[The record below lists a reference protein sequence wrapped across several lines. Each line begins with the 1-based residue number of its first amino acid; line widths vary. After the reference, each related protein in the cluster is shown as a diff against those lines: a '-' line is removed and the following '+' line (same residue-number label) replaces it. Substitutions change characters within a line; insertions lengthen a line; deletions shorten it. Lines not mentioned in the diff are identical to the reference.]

1 MKKLLFT
8 LFMFTA
14 LGSFAQLN
22 SLGKSDPDATK
33 ILNAVTNKFKTYN
46 TIVANFTLNVESA
59 SGQGQK
65 SESGVIYMKGP
76 KYKIIGGGQEIFS
89 DGKNMWTYDKS
100 DNEVQVSK
108 VDHSA
113 NVITPDKLF
122 TNFYDK
128 DYLYKL
134 NGDSKKGTKIIQEI
148 ELTPRDKTNTFFKV
162 LLFVDKSTKN
172 LTGGK
177 IFEKN
182 GNRYNYTISSLK
194 TNNPL
199 AESTFVFNAASHP
212 KVEVVD
218 LR

>member
-14 LGSFAQLN
+14 LSTFAQSN

-33 ILNAVTNKFKTYN
+33 ILNSVTAKFKTYK
-46 TIVANFTLNVESA
+46 TIVANFTMKVETST
-59 SGQGQK
+59 GKLQNT
-65 SESGVIYMKGP
+65 ESGIINMKGP
-76 KYKIIGGGQEIFS
+76 KYKIVAGGQEIYS
-89 DGKNMWTYDKS
+89 DGSNMYTYDKS
-100 DNEVQVSK
+100 DNEVQISK
-108 VDHSA
+108 VDHSS

-128 DYLYKL
+128 DYLYKM
-134 NGDSKKGTKIIQEI
+134 NGEFKKGSRTIQEI

-162 LLFVDKSTKN
+162 LLYVDKGSKHIA
-172 LTGGK
+172 GGK

-194 TNNPL
+194 VNTPL
-199 AESTFVFNAASHP
+199 AESTFVFNTINHP

>member
-1 MKKLLFT
+1 MLT
-8 LFMFTA
+8 G
-14 LGSFAQLN
+14 LGSFAQSN

-33 ILNAVTNKFKTYN
+33 VLNAVTNKFKTQK
-46 TIVANFTLNVESA
+46 TVIANFTLKVESNT
-59 SGQGQK
+59 GK
-65 SESGVIYMKGP
+65 STKTETGVIYMKGS
-76 KYKIIGGGQEIFS
+76 KYKIVVDGQEIYS
-89 DGKNMWTYDKS
+89 DGTNMWTYDKA

-134 NGDSKKGTKIIQEI
+134 NDESKKGTRIIQEI

-162 LLFVDKSTKN
+162 LLYIDKGSKT
-172 LTGGK
+172 LAGGK

-182 GNRYNYTISSLK
+182 GNRYNYSISSLK
-194 TNNPL
+194 VNTPL
-199 AESTFVFNAASHP
+199 AESTFVFNAANHP